1 MSETLE
7 KLLNSFIESK
17 RFEIK
22 KNTEKDEYME
32 YMETAVKEK
41 MRDAVV
47 EEIRKELESEIIE
60 EVKKNNEIAEQK
72 RKVKELQE
80 VLWSGFII
88 AFIVGLLVNQVT
100 DIISFFKGASSIES
114 ISTTIWICIGL
125 LAVCIITYG
134 WLFITKVLEFINE
147 LKNKE

>member
-7 KLLNSFIESK
+7 KLLNNFIENKHS
-17 RFEIK
+17 EIK
-22 KNTEKDEYME
+22 ENTEKDEYME
-32 YMETAVKEK
+32 YMTTAVKEK
-41 MRDAVV
+41 MRVAVV
-47 EEIRKELESEIIE
+47 EEIRRELEPEIIE
-60 EVKKNNEIAEQK
+60 KVKKDNEIEEQK

-100 DIISFFKGASSIES
+100 DVISFLKGASGIES
-114 ISTTIWICIGL
+114 ISSTIWICIGL

-134 WLFITKVLEFINE
+134 WLFITKVLEFIHE
-147 LKNKE
+147 LKK